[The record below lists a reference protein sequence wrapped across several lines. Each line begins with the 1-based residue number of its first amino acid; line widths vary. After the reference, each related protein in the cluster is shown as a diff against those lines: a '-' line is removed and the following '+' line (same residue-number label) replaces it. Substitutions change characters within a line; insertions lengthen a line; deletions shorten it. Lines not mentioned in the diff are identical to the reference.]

1 MVIKQFQTCV
11 FFNKQNSQFTF
22 QQILQQVHVL
32 VNHSLT
38 SIKKN
43 QKQTRDNIYMS
54 YDTPKKKN
62 NNTDDCN
69 RQNSIWIDC
78 CFNKTC
84 EFGHTLTG

>member
-32 VNHSLT
+32 VNHS

-54 YDTPKKKN
+54 YDTPKKKIITQMTA
-62 NNTDDCN
+62 TDKT
-69 RQNSIWIDC
+69 QYELIAVSIRHASSD
-78 CFNKTC
+78 
-84 EFGHTLTG
+84 TL

>member
-32 VNHSLT
+32 VNHS

-43 QKQTRDNIYMS
+43 QNQTRDNIYMS
-54 YDTPKKKN
+54 YDTPKKKII
-62 NNTDDCN
+62 TQMTA
-69 RQNSIWIDC
+69 RGQNSIWIDC

>member
-32 VNHSLT
+32 VNHS

-43 QKQTRDNIYMS
+43 QNQTRDNIYMS
-54 YDTPKKKN
+54 YYTPKKKIITQMTA
-62 NNTDDCN
+62 TDKT
-69 RQNSIWIDC
+69 QYELIAVSIRHVSSD
-78 CFNKTC
+78 
-84 EFGHTLTG
+84 TL

>member
-32 VNHSLT
+32 LNHS

-43 QKQTRDNIYMS
+43 QKQTRDNIYVS
-54 YDTPKKKN
+54 YDTPKKKIITQMTA
-62 NNTDDCN
+62 TDKT
-69 RQNSIWIDC
+69 QYELIAVSIRHVSSD
-78 CFNKTC
+78 
-84 EFGHTLTG
+84 TL

>member
-32 VNHSLT
+32 VNHS

-54 YDTPKKKN
+54 YDTQKKN

-69 RQNSIWIDC
+69 GQNSIWIDC

>member
-1 MVIKQFQTCV
+1 MIIKQFQTCV

-32 VNHSLT
+32 VNHS

-69 RQNSIWIDC
+69 DKTQYELIAVSIRHVSSD
-78 CFNKTC
+78 
-84 EFGHTLTG
+84 TL

>member
-32 VNHSLT
+32 VNHS

-54 YDTPKKKN
+54 YYTPKKKIITQMTA
-62 NNTDDCN
+62 TDKT
-69 RQNSIWIDC
+69 QYELIAVSIRHVSSD
-78 CFNKTC
+78 
-84 EFGHTLTG
+84 TL

>member
-11 FFNKQNSQFTF
+11 FFNKQNSQITF

-32 VNHSLT
+32 VNHS

-54 YDTPKKKN
+54 YDTPKKKIITQLTA
-62 NNTDDCN
+62 TDKT
-69 RQNSIWIDC
+69 QYELIAVSIRHVSSD
-78 CFNKTC
+78 
-84 EFGHTLTG
+84 TL

>member
-32 VNHSLT
+32 VNHS

-43 QKQTRDNIYMS
+43 QNQTRDNIYMS
-54 YDTPKKKN
+54 YDTPKKKII
-62 NNTDDCN
+62 TQLTAKDKT
-69 RQNSIWIDC
+69 QYELIAVSIRHVSSD
-78 CFNKTC
+78 
-84 EFGHTLTG
+84 TL

>member
-22 QQILQQVHVL
+22 QQILQQVHDL
-32 VNHSLT
+32 VNHS

-54 YDTPKKKN
+54 YDTPKKKIITQMTA
-62 NNTDDCN
+62 TDKT
-69 RQNSIWIDC
+69 QYELIAVSIRHVSSD
-78 CFNKTC
+78 
-84 EFGHTLTG
+84 TL

>member
-32 VNHSLT
+32 VNHS

-54 YDTPKKKN
+54 YDTPKKIIITQMTA
-62 NNTDDCN
+62 TDKT
-69 RQNSIWIDC
+69 QYELIAVSIRHVSSD
-78 CFNKTC
+78 
-84 EFGHTLTG
+84 TL

>member
-32 VNHSLT
+32 VNHS
-38 SIKKN
+38 SIKKFKN
-43 QKQTRDNIYMS
+43 KQETISICHMILQ
-54 YDTPKKKN
+54 KKKN

-69 RQNSIWIDC
+69 GQNSI
-78 CFNKTC
+78 
-84 EFGHTLTG
+84 

>member
-32 VNHSLT
+32 VNHS

-43 QKQTRDNIYMS
+43 QNQTRDNIYMS
-54 YDTPKKKN
+54 YDTPKKKIITQMTA
-62 NNTDDCN
+62 TDKT
-69 RQNSIWIDC
+69 QYELIAVSIRHVSSD
-78 CFNKTC
+78 
-84 EFGHTLTG
+84 TL

>member
-32 VNHSLT
+32 VNHS

-54 YDTPKKKN
+54 YDTPKKKII
-62 NNTDDCN
+62 TQMTAMDKT
-69 RQNSIWIDC
+69 QYELIAVSIRHVSSD
-78 CFNKTC
+78 
-84 EFGHTLTG
+84 TL

>member
-32 VNHSLT
+32 VNHS
-38 SIKKN
+38 SINKN

-54 YDTPKKKN
+54 YDTPKKKIITQMTA
-62 NNTDDCN
+62 TDKT
-69 RQNSIWIDC
+69 QYELIAVSIRHVSSD
-78 CFNKTC
+78 
-84 EFGHTLTG
+84 TL

>member
-22 QQILQQVHVL
+22 QQILQQVRVL
-32 VNHSLT
+32 VNHS

-54 YDTPKKKN
+54 YDTPKKKIITQMTA
-62 NNTDDCN
+62 TDKT
-69 RQNSIWIDC
+69 QYELIAVSIRHVSSD
-78 CFNKTC
+78 
-84 EFGHTLTG
+84 TL

>member
-32 VNHSLT
+32 VNHS

-43 QKQTRDNIYMS
+43 QNQTRDNIYMS
-54 YDTPKKKN
+54 YDTQKKIITQMTA
-62 NNTDDCN
+62 TDKT
-69 RQNSIWIDC
+69 QYELIAVSIRHVSSD
-78 CFNKTC
+78 
-84 EFGHTLTG
+84 TL

>member
-32 VNHSLT
+32 VNHS

-54 YDTPKKKN
+54 YDTPIKKIITQMTA
-62 NNTDDCN
+62 TDKT
-69 RQNSIWIDC
+69 QYELIAVSIRHVSSD
-78 CFNKTC
+78 
-84 EFGHTLTG
+84 TL

>member
-32 VNHSLT
+32 VNHS

-54 YDTPKKKN
+54 YDTPKKKIITHMTA
-62 NNTDDCN
+62 TDKT
-69 RQNSIWIDC
+69 QYELIAVSIRHVSSD
-78 CFNKTC
+78 
-84 EFGHTLTG
+84 TL

>member
-32 VNHSLT
+32 VNHS

-54 YDTPKKKN
+54 YDTPKKKIITQMTA
-62 NNTDDCN
+62 TDKI
-69 RQNSIWIDC
+69 QYELIAVSIRHVSSD
-78 CFNKTC
+78 
-84 EFGHTLTG
+84 TL

>member
-1 MVIKQFQTCV
+1 MIIKQFQTCV

-32 VNHSLT
+32 VNHS

-54 YDTPKKKN
+54 YDTPKKKIITQITA
-62 NNTDDCN
+62 TDKT
-69 RQNSIWIDC
+69 QYELIAVSIRHVSSD
-78 CFNKTC
+78 
-84 EFGHTLTG
+84 TL

>member
-32 VNHSLT
+32 VNHS

-43 QKQTRDNIYMS
+43 QNQTRDNIYMS
-54 YDTPKKKN
+54 YDTPKKKKI
-62 NNTDDCN
+62 TQLTAKDKT
-69 RQNSIWIDC
+69 QYELIAVSIRHVSSD
-78 CFNKTC
+78 
-84 EFGHTLTG
+84 TL

>member
-32 VNHSLT
+32 VNHS

-54 YDTPKKKN
+54 YDTPKKKKIITQMTA
-62 NNTDDCN
+62 TDKT
-69 RQNSIWIDC
+69 QYELIAVSIRHVSSD
-78 CFNKTC
+78 
-84 EFGHTLTG
+84 TL